1 MDGRCDAEIMK
12 EYAPLLIM
20 VYDRLDSLKKCIAS
34 LQKCEESAE
43 SVLYIS
49 SDAAYRI
56 QDAEKIEAV
65 RNYIQ
70 TVSGFKK
77 VIPIAPKENKGL
89 NGSYNAAINLIFKE
103 HDTFVFLEDDIIV
116 APDFLKFVNEG
127 LEFYKDD
134 AKIIS
139 ISGFSHSVFF
149 DVDNK
154 LKSDVYFTNRW
165 CPWGF
170 ASWKDK
176 ILAVPTL
183 SLEELKQDLNNKKFV
198 NNLDEIGIDLF
209 TAFQRKLYK
218 KDPLVLDYRYVHHM
232 VKNDLYTVTPYT
244 TKTFNIG
251 NDGQGTRTKK
261 NEKFTSFDLNTLNK
275 IVPFRFSGFSTE
287 KINNTFNFLSNNT
300 KTSKLKRILNA
311 IGLLQ
316 FGYYLHERRKK
327 WGKKK

>member
-1 MDGRCDAEIMK
+1 MK
-12 EYAPLLIM
+12 DYAPILVM
-20 VYDRLDSLKKCIAS
+20 VYDRLDSLKKCIES
-34 LQKCEESAE
+34 LQKCVESAE

-49 SDAAYRI
+49 SDAAYKA

-77 VIPIAPKENKGL
+77 VIPIAPKENRGL
-89 NGSYNAAINLIFKE
+89 NGAYNAAIDLIFE
-103 HDTFVFLEDDIIV
+103 ENETFIFLEDDIVV

-127 LEFYKDD
+127 LEFYKND

-149 DVDNK
+149 DVDSN
-154 LKSDVYFTNRW
+154 LKSEIYFTNRW

-170 ASWKDK
+170 ASWRNK
-176 ILAVPTL
+176 IQNVPAL
-183 SLEELKQDLNNKKFV
+183 SLEELKSDLSNTVFVKK
-198 NNLDEIGIDLF
+198 LDKIGIDLF

-218 KDPLVLDYRYVHHM
+218 NEPLVLDYRYVHHM

-261 NEKFTSFDLNTLNK
+261 NEKFTQFDIAALNEV
-275 IVPFRFSGFSTE
+275 VPFQFSGFDTN
-287 KINNTFNFLSNNT
+287 KINNSFNFLSNNT
-300 KTSKLKRILNA
+300 RTSKLKRILNTV
-311 IGLLQ
+311 GLLQ
-316 FGYYLHERRKK
+316 FGYYLHERKKK
-327 WGKKK
+327 WRKRK